1 MVTPSCV
8 QPFSIW
14 RSWLVTLFLWEYK
27 TDCLQHPRPSFSNGN
42 ALVCATLL
50 YLAKLVG
57 NAFSLGLVGN
67 AFSLGLVGNAF
78 SLGLVG
84 NAFSLGV

>member
-42 ALVCATLL
+42 ALVCATFL

-67 AFSLGLVGNAF
+67 AFSLGV
-78 SLGLVG
+78 
-84 NAFSLGV
+84 